1 MKQRIR
7 VVGLVRREGEILVL
21 KKSRGRSEFLPKW
34 GLLTSK
40 IEFGE
45 QPEEAMSRALQQY
58 LGVTAEKMKLSDVV
72 TFLAMDGA
80 SRASNLYIVYEVELA
95 PETRPQLLEKYVAY
109 KFVKDFDKFNDVLET
124 YSAEVLEIEVGLQKT
139 RYREAVNGAMI
150 FVDGA
155 SKGNPGPSGIGYYI
169 IGEDGKEI
177 KRGGEFIGFATSRVA
192 EYYAMKEGIEQAL
205 ELGIKNVRF
214 VGDNLMMINQ
224 LKGLYKVKNSDL
236 MQIYND
242 IQVMLAKFE
251 SCAFIHV
258 NRERNAVADAEANKA
273 IARQFEDS

>member
-7 VVGLVRREGEILVL
+7 VVGLVRREGEILLL
-21 KKSRGRSEFLPKW
+21 KKARGRSEFLSKW
-34 GLLTSK
+34 GLLTGK
-40 IEFGE
+40 IDFGE
-45 QPEEAMSRALQQY
+45 QPEEAMNRALQQY
-58 LGVTAEKMKLSDVV
+58 LGLSAEKMKLSDVV

-95 PETRPQLLEKYVAY
+95 VNARPELLEKYVAY
-109 KFVKDFDKFNDVLET
+109 KFVKDLDKFNDILEP
-124 YSAEVLEIEVGLQKT
+124 YSAEVLEIEVGLQKIK
-139 RYREAVNGAMI
+139 YREAVHGAMV

-155 SKGNPGPSGIGYYI
+155 SKGNPGPSGIGYQI

-242 IQVMLAKFE
+242 VQGMLAGFE

-258 NRERNAVADAEANKA
+258 NREQNTVADAEANKA
-273 IARQFEDS
+273 IARQFGE